1 MNLETLLNNLEAR
14 EVIKR
19 NVESAV
25 VSKSTIESEREHLK
39 DIATELKEKYDLP
52 ASEFNRLVDA
62 AFDKTKIME
71 QKGKIDSTLEAVDL
85 LYGRNE

>member
-25 VSKSTIESEREHLK
+25 VSKNTIESEREHLK
-39 DIATELKEKYDLP
+39 DIATEMKERYDLP
-52 ASEFNRLVDA
+52 TTEFNRLVDA

>member
-39 DIATELKEKYDLP
+39 DIATEMKERYDLP
-52 ASEFNRLVDA
+52 TTEFNRLVDA
-62 AFDKTKIME
+62 AYNRDKLEE
-71 QKGKIDSTLEAVDL
+71 QKAKLDSTLEAVTV
-85 LYGRNE
+85 LYN

>member
-39 DIATELKEKYDLP
+39 DIAAELKEKYDLP

-62 AFDKTKIME
+62 AYDKTKLME

-85 LYGRNE
+85 LYSN